1 MTYHINPETGRP
13 NICRA
18 SIRECRYGS
27 SSEHF
32 DTKAA
37 AQQNSE
43 KRMSETFGTVS
54 TLKKVSEVSS
64 PPVESEIEV
73 KSLDQIKK
81 ELGVL
86 PEDEMRSLL
95 RERVRHSM
103 NSRELERFDD
113 EKKRY
118 ASVTFHASY
127 RRLGPMSLDY
137 RDSDTVQTFM
147 KGACGLIAFEI
158 NRATNL
164 PIVTFNRSNDNDSGW
179 SGHAV
184 VKLPNGQYFDITGT
198 SSRDLV
204 ISEFE
209 DSHTWKETEV
219 SPLELKKML
228 GFTGRKNPNERL
240 DTIEKAALA
249 QICFDL
255 ISDYN
260 LNDPEKA
267 GEEN

>member
-32 DTKAA
+32 ETKDV
-37 AQQNSE
+37 AQQHSE

-64 PPVESEIEV
+64 LSVESKSEV
-73 KSLDQIKK
+73 KSLDQIRK

-86 PEDEMRSLL
+86 PEEEMRSLL

-103 NSRELERFDD
+103 SSRELERFDD
-113 EKKRY
+113 DKQKY
-118 ASVTFHASY
+118 ASETFHGYY
-127 RRLGPMSLDY
+127 RRLEPMSLDY
-137 RDSDTVQTFM
+137 KDPDTVQTFM

-158 NRATNL
+158 NKVTDF
-164 PIVTFNRSNDNDSGW
+164 PIVAFSRDSDAGW

-184 VKLPNGQYFDITGT
+184 VKLPNGEYFDITGA
-198 SSRDLV
+198 SPRNSV
-204 ISEFE
+204 ISEFPNS
-209 DSHTWKETEV
+209 DTWSENEVTPKEFN
-219 SPLELKKML
+219 KMM
-228 GFTGRKNPNERL
+228 GIKGRKTMTDSL
-240 DTIEKAALA
+240 DQLEKAALA
-249 QICFDL
+249 KICFDL
-255 ISDYN
+255 ITDYN

>member
-1 MTYHINPETGRP
+1 MAYHINPETGRP

-18 SIRECRYGS
+18 SIRECRYGAS
-27 SSEHF
+27 SDHF
-32 DTKAA
+32 ETKHD
-37 AQQNSE
+37 AQQHAE
-43 KRMSETFGTVS
+43 KQMSEAFGNVS

-64 PPVESEIEV
+64 SAAEV

-86 PEDEMRSLL
+86 PEDEMRSLI
-95 RERVRHSM
+95 RDRVMHSIS
-103 NSRELERFDD
+103 SRELDRLDD
-113 EKKRY
+113 DKDRY
-118 ASVTFHASY
+118 SSVTFHGSY

-137 RDSDTVQTFM
+137 RDPDTVQTFM
-147 KGACGLIAFEI
+147 KGACGFIAFEI
-158 NRATNL
+158 NRATSL
-164 PIVTFNRSNDNDSGW
+164 PIVTFNRNADSDSGW

-209 DSHTWKETEV
+209 GSRTWKETEV
-219 SPLELKKML
+219 TPLEFKKMF
-228 GFTGRKNPNERL
+228 GFTGRKSPNERL
-240 DTIEKAALA
+240 DTLEKAALA

-255 ISDYN
+255 IKDYN
-260 LNDPEKA
+260 LNDSAKA
-267 GEEN
+267 GREN